1 MDVQGLYRNVRSA
14 LLWITEKK
22 YKNTAFSIHPSIPFR
37 KPTATPSRFEERE
50 KDDEKAPQKPTR
62 AAEARRNKDGKPNP
76 LPPYQPSPISNKN
89 RVSPANQNSQSHLY
103 PGLPPSS
110 RLPFAPRSHF
120 SFLPSLLPF
129 FPLPEQQRRN
139 PHRNPLFKTPQA
151 LLPKAGHSLCFR
163 MAASTACHSTLSS
176 SAFLAGEMGEP
187 GLGVVG
193 GWLWWIGEGFGCE
206 CGFVVRL
213 EEQEEGFCCGDDEG
227 DGDGDGWGGFAGRGE
242 A

>member
-1 MDVQGLYRNVRSA
+1 MGNPHLSLSLHTDPRRS
-14 LLWITEKK
+14 
-22 YKNTAFSIHPSIPFR
+22 
-37 KPTATPSRFEERE
+37 PT
-50 KDDEKAPQKPTR
+50 
-62 AAEARRNKDGKPNP
+62 
-76 LPPYQPSPISNKN
+76 KN

-103 PGLPPSS
+103 PSLPPIS
-110 RLPFAPRSHF
+110 
-120 SFLPSLLPF
+120 PSLRDLTSLSSPPPFPF

-139 PHRNPLFKTPQA
+139 PHPTPLFKPPQT
-151 LLPKAGHSLCFR
+151 LLTKAGHSLCFR

-193 GWLWWIGEGFGCE
+193 GWLWCFGEGFGCE

-213 EEQEEGFCCGDDEG
+213 EEEEDGFCCGDD
-227 DGDGDGWGGFAGRGE
+227 DGDGWGGFAGRGE